1 MISYSYH
8 IHIIHITYDMI
19 CTFYLLIIYILRVYI
34 LLRKRI
40 IFLKPKAFNYMCV
53 ILFIFFVYACIH
65 IHKIKKDIKQGSRN
79 TTKIFTANQCTFYS
93 KDLGLVQARNINHSI
108 HQYHLVTAC
117 HGLTRPLCTYG
128 RQVAQLAP

>member
-1 MISYSYH
+1 
-8 IHIIHITYDMI
+8 MI

-53 ILFIFFVYACIH
+53 YYLFFSCMHVYIY